1 MQGEGDLPPLERS
14 DSGSGKGGAKRRA
27 AQAKRGSLGKPLA
40 GARGKHPLAAF
51 AFVVAVAF
59 QPIREGRCG
68 EGTDPLRWVAK
79 DCNAGRRQGGNLLP
93 PKTAFRKPEVSYAGS
108 STETNCE
115 RETGRKAKLRL
126 SGRAIR
132 RKGLLLKCTL
142 LYDGDMEPLIEKQVH
157 FEGDRSGTERI

>member
-1 MQGEGDLPPLERS
+1 LKR
-14 DSGSGKGGAKRRA
+14 SGKGARA
-27 AQAKRGSLGKPLA
+27 AQAERGSLGKPLA

-93 PKTAFRKPEVSYAGS
+93 PRTVFRKQGALFSGS
-108 STETNCE
+108 STE
-115 RETGRKAKLRL
+115 
-126 SGRAIR
+126 
-132 RKGLLLKCTL
+132 
-142 LYDGDMEPLIEKQVH
+142 
-157 FEGDRSGTERI
+157 

>member
-1 MQGEGDLPPLERS
+1 LERS
-14 DSGSGKGGAKRRA
+14 GKGARA
-27 AQAKRGSLGKPLA
+27 AQAERGSLGKPLA

-93 PKTAFRKPEVSYAGS
+93 PKTDLRKPGDLFSGG
-108 STETNCE
+108 STE
-115 RETGRKAKLRL
+115 
-126 SGRAIR
+126 
-132 RKGLLLKCTL
+132 
-142 LYDGDMEPLIEKQVH
+142 
-157 FEGDRSGTERI
+157 

>member
-1 MQGEGDLPPLERS
+1 LKR
-14 DSGSGKGGAKRRA
+14 SGKGARA
-27 AQAKRGSLGKPLA
+27 AQAERGSLGKPLA

-93 PKTAFRKPEVSYAGS
+93 PNTDLRKPEYLFSGG
-108 STETNCE
+108 STE
-115 RETGRKAKLRL
+115 
-126 SGRAIR
+126 
-132 RKGLLLKCTL
+132 
-142 LYDGDMEPLIEKQVH
+142 
-157 FEGDRSGTERI
+157 